1 MKLLIADDQKSL
13 HTFLDKTM
21 DWTALGITE
30 KKHAYDGR
38 ETLQLLEEFL
48 PDVVILDIQMP
59 YMTGI
64 ETLRQLDETVKKPKT
79 IILSAHDEF
88 SYARDAL
95 RLEVY
100 QYLLK
105 PVDIVSLTATIQ
117 ELLSTIR
124 EEEISKLSREFGK
137 LVHTRTLE
145 PASIAKVKRAL
156 NLLQIQYI
164 AVLDLLNAADVSKSQ
179 LQEQLL
185 WTSSVIPP
193 IIYRRSQDYYSVL
206 VGLDSMM
213 DMDQLKELSRLVGA
227 SGRGQTQEL
236 AQFLQD
242 IPVMIGV
249 SPLMAVTG
257 DSAHRLLELVK
268 RSEEALMAGFY
279 TDDPVN
285 VYGEVV
291 VSQEWRMAD
300 FQPVEQAFRE
310 MVVHDFNLEA
320 AKKLSADLFRQIRSL
335 QIHPEGV
342 YSIVLH
348 MLYAIAQSSPR
359 MAGTTSGR
367 HTMAMEDLRQCR
379 HVTQL
384 EQLFNEFLTS
394 IADSIK
400 GVNPAVD
407 LMMRIKQYIDLNY
420 GEDLS
425 LQVIADR
432 FGIDKFQLS
441 RLFKQ
446 EMDINYWNYVLQV
459 RVEKAADLLIRTD
472 EKNSLIASV
481 TGFVDES
488 HFSRTFKKYYGM
500 SPKQYRQSRQNDH

>member
-1 MKLLIADDQKSL
+1 
-13 HTFLDKTM
+13 M

-117 ELLSTIR
+117 ELLSTIQ

-145 PASIAKVKRAL
+145 SASIAKVKRAL

-164 AVLDLLNAADVSKSQ
+164 AVLDLLNAADVSESQ
-179 LQEQLL
+179 LREQLL

-236 AQFLQD
+236 AQCLQD

-348 MLYAIAQSSPR
+348 MLYAIAQSSPAWR
-359 MAGTTSGR
+359 
-367 HTMAMEDLRQCR
+367 ERQ
-379 HVTQL
+379 
-384 EQLFNEFLTS
+384 
-394 IADSIK
+394 ADGIRW
-400 GVNPAVD
+400 
-407 LMMRIKQYIDLNY
+407 LWRI
-420 GEDLS
+420 
-425 LQVIADR
+425 
-432 FGIDKFQLS
+432 
-441 RLFKQ
+441 
-446 EMDINYWNYVLQV
+446 
-459 RVEKAADLLIRTD
+459 
-472 EKNSLIASV
+472 
-481 TGFVDES
+481 
-488 HFSRTFKKYYGM
+488 
-500 SPKQYRQSRQNDH
+500 